1 MLRAAACALRAATSR
16 SSPTLGR
23 VRCFAEPSAAANAS
37 PELERLRL
45 EFALA
50 KTTAERALALERVK
64 AERALAL
71 EERALALERVKA
83 EGALALEKKKGEH
96 ALALEDLKAAQ
107 ARGLW
112 EALFGIKRKTAHLLN
127 FAAGGALVFA
137 SSAYLVTGM
146 LYADDSWARTQG
158 TLSKD
163 DQRSVCVLCVQP
175 VCLYA
180 PTCLG

>member
-23 VRCFAEPSAAANAS
+23 VRCFAEPSAAASAS

-50 KTTAERALALERVK
+50 ETKAERALALERVK
-64 AERALAL
+64 AEL
-71 EERALALERVKA
+71 
-83 EGALALEKKKGEH
+83 ALALEKKKGEH
-96 ALALEDLKAAQ
+96 ALALERVKWEHALALEAVKAAQ

-112 EALFGIKRKTAHLLN
+112 VNLFGIKRETAHLLN
-127 FAAGGALVFA
+127 FALGGALVFA

-146 LYADDSWARTQG
+146 LYGWAPPAAAARADDT
-158 TLSKD
+158 
-163 DQRSVCVLCVQP
+163 
-175 VCLYA
+175 
-180 PTCLG
+180 

>member
-1 MLRAAACALRAATSR
+1 M
-16 SSPTLGR
+16 
-23 VRCFAEPSAAANAS
+23 
-37 PELERLRL
+37 
-45 EFALA
+45 
-50 KTTAERALALERVK
+50 K

-83 EGALALEKKKGEH
+83 EGALALEKKKGEHALALEAVKAAH

-146 LYADDSWARTQG
+146 LYGW
-158 TLSKD
+158 
-163 DQRSVCVLCVQP
+163 
-175 VCLYA
+175 
-180 PTCLG
+180 